1 MKCWWRKKINMEKY
15 KNKYRI
21 ESNRRRG
28 WNYANE
34 GAYFITI
41 VTANRE
47 CVFGD
52 VVNGEIRYSQLGQI
66 AYDEFMK
73 SFEIRHELQIG
84 AFCLMPNHLHAILIL
99 DNDDFVGMHDSV
111 ETHDSAGTHDSVETH
126 GRASLQSQSNG
137 IAYRSPKSIS
147 SFVAQYKSSVVSRYD
162 DWVDTVGMGEKYN
175 RQNPL
180 WQSNYHDHIIR
191 DEQEYS
197 KIMEYIINN
206 PLKWNDD
213 CYGNEK

>member
-99 DNDDFVGMHDSV
+99 DNDDFVG
-111 ETHDSAGTHDSVETH
+111 THDSVETH

-162 DWVDTVGMGEKYN
+162 DWVDTVGMGKKYN

>member
-1 MKCWWRKKINMEKY
+1 MEKY

-111 ETHDSAGTHDSVETH
+111 ETH

-162 DWVDTVGMGEKYN
+162 DWVDTVGMGKKYN

>member
-111 ETHDSAGTHDSVETH
+111 ETH

-162 DWVDTVGMGEKYN
+162 DWVDTVGMGKKYN

>member
-1 MKCWWRKKINMEKY
+1 MRCWLRKKINMEKY

-99 DNDDFVGMHDSV
+99 DNDDSV
-111 ETHDSAGTHDSVETH
+111 GTHDSVETH

-162 DWVDTVGMGEKYN
+162 DWVDTVGMGKKYN

>member
-1 MKCWWRKKINMEKY
+1 MKCWLRKKNMEKY

-111 ETHDSAGTHDSVETH
+111 ETH

-162 DWVDTVGMGEKYN
+162 DWVDTVGMGKKYN

>member
-1 MKCWWRKKINMEKY
+1 MRCWLRKKINMEKY

-111 ETHDSAGTHDSVETH
+111 ETH

-162 DWVDTVGMGEKYN
+162 DWVDTVGMGKKYN

>member
-1 MKCWWRKKINMEKY
+1 MEKY
-15 KNKYRI
+15 KKKYRI

-52 VVNGEIRYSQLGQI
+52 VVNGEMRYSQLGQI

-99 DNDDFVGMHDSV
+99 DNDDPV
-111 ETHDSAGTHDSVETH
+111 GTHDSVETH
-126 GRASLQSQSNG
+126 GRASLQTQSNG

-191 DEQEYS
+191 DEQEYD

>member
-1 MKCWWRKKINMEKY
+1 MRCWLRKKINMEKY

-99 DNDDFVGMHDSV
+99 DNDD
-111 ETHDSAGTHDSVETH
+111 SAGTHDSVETH

-162 DWVDTVGMGEKYN
+162 DWVDTVGMEKKYN

>member
-1 MKCWWRKKINMEKY
+1 MRCWWRKKINMEKY

-99 DNDDFVGMHDSV
+99 DNDDFVG
-111 ETHDSAGTHDSVETH
+111 THDSVETH

-162 DWVDTVGMGEKYN
+162 DWVDTVGMGKKYN

>member
-1 MKCWWRKKINMEKY
+1 MEKY

-99 DNDDFVGMHDSV
+99 DNDDFVG
-111 ETHDSAGTHDSVETH
+111 THDSVETH

-162 DWVDTVGMGEKYN
+162 DWVDTVGMGKKYN

>member
-1 MKCWWRKKINMEKY
+1 MRCWLRKKINMEKY

-111 ETHDSAGTHDSVETH
+111 ETH

-162 DWVDTVGMGEKYN
+162 DWVDTVGMGKKYN

-191 DEQEYS
+191 DEQEYN